1 MVHVFLRFYIA
12 RTQEQ
17 GFLWTFLVA
26 TQQLCDL
33 ITVRTEEN
41 DTQERDERIRKCI
54 SYLTE
59 EFFRDFYLTMRRHR
73 VTASNVK
80 ELFYM
85 CCIHFLK
92 DTIYICV

>member
-1 MVHVFLRFYIA
+1 MV
-12 RTQEQ
+12 
-17 GFLWTFLVA
+17 LW
-26 TQQLCDL
+26 L
-33 ITVRTEEN
+33 ITVGMKVN
-41 DTQERDERIRKCI
+41 DTQELDERIRKCI

-85 CCIHFLK
+85 CCIHFFLK
-92 DTIYICV
+92 IQSMCIILGMVTRGSSIFWFMKDIKLSLCIV